1 MMKINDKV
9 QRTDMFGEVIP
20 FTIQNPKDLERHKLA
35 HKNGAEYAVL
45 VDGAWVDVPR
55 EVVEQK
61 PVPNVC
67 ISCEG

>member
-1 MMKINDKV
+1 MQIKDIV
-9 QRTDMFGEVIP
+9 QSTDMFDNKKT
-20 FTIQNPKDLERHKLA
+20 FFIQDLKDLEKHKLA
-35 HKNGAEYAVL
+35 HKNGVEYAVL
-45 VDGAWVDVPR
+45 VDEQWVDVPR